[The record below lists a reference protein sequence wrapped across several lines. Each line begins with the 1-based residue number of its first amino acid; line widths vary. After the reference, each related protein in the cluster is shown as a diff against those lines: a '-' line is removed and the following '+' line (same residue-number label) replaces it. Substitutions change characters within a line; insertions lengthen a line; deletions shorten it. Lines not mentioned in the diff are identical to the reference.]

1 MDADGAGTLIR
12 AIFITSVLIIRGF
25 FIVCETSLADINDSK
40 LRSSSE
46 DMTVREKQL
55 FDLLDRPL
63 RLTTAFS
70 IIRIATAALA
80 AYGSFSCFHP
90 SLSSFFA
97 GLTGSGT
104 FILPHLLSALV
115 ISLCVTM
122 VLSVIT
128 DGIPSRVVSFRGDP
142 VKTALACTGI
152 MRTAVILLSPLTGLS
167 SLMIV
172 SVSAL
177 FGIDRSLEKEPVTE
191 EEIMMMIDAGSENGV
206 IEGNQREMI
215 SNVFEFHDLPVS
227 DVMTHRTDITA
238 AADNAKI
245 SELVYL
251 AINSGF
257 SRIPVY
263 KETIDRIIGIICVK
277 DLLCL
282 VGNDS
287 ADSLSVSN
295 FVRDTIYFPE
305 TGSCG
310 DLFKKM
316 TAEKTQLAVA
326 VDEYGGTAGIVSME
340 DLLESIVGNIQDEY
354 DNEADEITEI
364 SDGVFTISGT
374 ASPDRIMEKLG
385 EPLPEEND
393 FDTMSGFM
401 ISLLGRIPEDGE
413 MPSVQYNSIKFT
425 ALITEDMRIGR
436 IKAEVTDDAEKTNI
450 ETEIEQNEKKN

>member
-1 MDADGAGTLIR
+1 MDSDGPGNLMGAVLISS
-12 AIFITSVLIIRGF
+12 TLIIRGF
-25 FIVCETSLADINDSK
+25 FTVCETVFADLADSGTHTPAENDSTRK
-40 LRSSSE
+40 
-46 DMTVREKQL
+46 KQL
-55 FDLLDRPL
+55 HSLLKKPL
-63 RLTTAFS
+63 RLDTTFS

-80 AYGSFSCFHP
+80 SFASFTCFHP
-90 SLSSFFA
+90 ALSEVFTR
-97 GLTGSGT
+97 LTGYADKPV
-104 FILPHLLSALV
+104 IPHLLSVLV
-115 ISLCVTM
+115 ISLCVTLL
-122 VLSVIT
+122 LSVFT
-128 DGIPSRVVSFRGDP
+128 DGIPSRISSFKGDTE
-142 VKTALACTGI
+142 KTALACTGI
-152 MRTAVILLSPLTGLS
+152 MRAAVIILSPFTAFS
-167 SLMIV
+167 SFMIV
-172 SVSAL
+172 HISSL
-177 FGIDRSLEKEPVTE
+177 FGIDKALEKEPVTE
-191 EEIMMMIDAGSENGV
+191 KEIMMMIDAGSENGV

-238 AADNAKI
+238 AEKDSKI

-263 KETIDRIIGIICVK
+263 KETIDRIIGIVCVK

-287 ADSLSVSN
+287 ADTLSVSN

-354 DNEADEITEI
+354 DNEADDITEI
-364 SDGVFTISGT
+364 SPGTYTISGT

-385 EPLPEEND
+385 SPLPEDSD
-393 FDTMSGFM
+393 FDTMSGFL
-401 ISLLGRIPEDGE
+401 ISLLGNIPEDGE
-413 MPSVQYNSIKFT
+413 MPSVTYGSIKFT
-425 ALITEDMRIGR
+425 ALITEDMRIPR
-436 IKAEVTDDAEKTNI
+436 IKAEKPADNI
-450 ETEIEQNEKKN
+450 TETEIEQNEKKN